1 MTTDELIKE
10 LEDLS
15 TRLKQ
20 WFGSKQP
27 PNTHA
32 VAIQLIDEAIEKLKI
47 SKQLLTSRTTCTI
60 LRT

>member
-47 SKQLLTSRTTCTI
+47 SK
-60 LRT
+60 